1 MRSLLSVTTHVFT
14 GLIDLGPRR
23 AYTVL
28 VGEWTYGVDGTRS
41 ALSDQY
47 KAEMSA
53 YLYKQEVLPE
63 AKSPPPGGIEPDA
76 PIEDLQEAVEDAL
89 MAIAGPSGRN
99 AREQANEDDSES
111 EEEGGGKRKGK
122 KKKGQNKK
130 KEKASGRCLRF
141 SPLVLY

>member
-1 MRSLLSVTTHVFT
+1 M
-14 GLIDLGPRR
+14 IGPDRKSRR

-63 AKSPPPGGIEPDA
+63 AKSPPPGGIEPDV

-89 MAIAGPSGRN
+89 MAIAGPSGRH
-99 AREQANEDDSES
+99 AREQAEEEES
-111 EEEGGGKRKGK
+111 EEEDGEKGEGK
-122 KKKGQNKK
+122 KKRGQKKK
-130 KEKASGRCLRF
+130 KEKASGTPAL
-141 SPLVLY
+141 SHAALN

>member
-1 MRSLLSVTTHVFT
+1 MYPTLARRADVIVP
-14 GLIDLGPRR
+14 DDYERR

-63 AKSPPPGGIEPDA
+63 AKTPPPGGIEPDA

-99 AREQANEDDSES
+99 AREQTEEDENEEAD
-111 EEEGGGKRKGK
+111 GGKGQGK
-122 KKKGQNKK
+122 KKKGQEKK
-130 KEKASGRCLRF
+130 KDKASGRMPAL
-141 SPLVLY
+141 SYSALN